1 MKKII
6 NSTSAPEAIGPY
18 NHACIAQGL
27 LFASGQIAINP
38 KTGELVTESIEKETT
53 QVLKNIYEVL
63 AEANL
68 EYEDIVKCTIFI
80 KNMDDYPKI
89 NKVYAEFFPEESA
102 PARELV
108 EVSEL
113 PKQVNIEISVI
124 ASTK

>member
-113 PKQVNIEISVI
+113 PKQVNLEISVI